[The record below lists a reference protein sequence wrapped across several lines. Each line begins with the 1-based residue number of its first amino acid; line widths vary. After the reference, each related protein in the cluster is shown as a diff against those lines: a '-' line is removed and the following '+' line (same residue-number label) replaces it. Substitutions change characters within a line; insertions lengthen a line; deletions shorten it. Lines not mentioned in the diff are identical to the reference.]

1 MRRFEFGKNWS
12 RYLLLVNEKKVQKA
26 EKSLQVMLKTNDLD
40 GKRFF
45 DIGSGSGLFSLAAKR
60 LGAEVTSF
68 DYDINSVQC
77 TQILKERYYINDSNW
92 IVIKGDVLDQAF
104 MESLGQYDVVY
115 SWGVL
120 HHTGDLWKAMENACK
135 MVSKG
140 GQLFIALYN
149 DQGWISRYWTAVKIL
164 YCRFPLL
171 RPALVGAHLL
181 YPFLASLSWR
191 LITRRLEL
199 DRGMAYWSD
208 FIDWLGGYPFEVSK
222 PEDVIKYMESQ
233 GFVSETIVTCGNRS
247 GCNEFVFRRL

>member
-1 MRRFEFGKNWS
+1 MV
-12 RYLLLVNEKKVQKA
+12 Y
-26 EKSLQVMLKTNDLD
+26 
-40 GKRFF
+40 
-45 DIGSGSGLFSLAAKR
+45 FSLAARK
-60 LGAEVTSF
+60 LGANVTSF

-77 TQILKERYYINDSNW
+77 TQILKDNYFSDDSNW
-92 IVIKGDVLDQAF
+92 IVTQGDVLDQTL
-104 MESLGQYDVVY
+104 MKSLGQYDVVY

-149 DQGWISRYWTAVKIL
+149 DQGWRSKYWKAEKNA
-164 YCRFPLL
+164 YCQFPVL
-171 RPALVGAHLL
+171 RPILIAIHLP
-181 YPFLASLSWR
+181 YPFLASLAWR
-191 LITRRLEL
+191 FITRRLEL

-233 GFVSETIVTCGNRS
+233 GFVSETIVTCGKRS